1 MFGGYFLAQK
11 LEISPWLGVFG
22 GALIAFF
29 IVGVIATLMMGAFNP
44 AWVEVGL
51 FGGGFAVFV
60 IYRSLKALRNP
71 PSPPEG

>member
-1 MFGGYFLAQK
+1 MSKYGPSRGEALFFLWFG
-11 LEISPWLGVFG
+11 V
-22 GALIAFF
+22 ALIAFF